1 MSDGIIEI
9 ANGSIPTTIDGEPLD
24 HNCLHCQL
32 SLPVQ
37 HFMDKHPDKPR
48 DELISEVC
56 EVVAELVS
64 SCGHDWKS
72 VRPWGQ
78 FAMDSLNQAIRQK
91 FEAHDRIRRQRN

>member
-1 MSDGIIEI
+1 MIEI
-9 ANGSIPTTIDGEPLD
+9 ASGLQPATLEGEPLNP
-24 HNCLHCQL
+24 NCTHCWM
-32 SLPVQ
+32 SLPLQ

-48 DELISEVC
+48 DEIISEVC